1 MRVVR
6 FKTAEHASFDLL
18 GWIQDRMKKRLEEG
32 KNMRVIKQGELFH
45 LYLVDDKDVW
55 PNTAEAKRL
64 YNLLGNNLGV
74 ENAVVKDGQTYL
86 FIDDEEFV
94 DMCEKC
100 SFGEMCPGNG
110 LCIETFDVDVT
121 GKRFKPL

>member
-1 MRVVR
+1 MIN
-6 FKTAEHASFDLL
+6 KLHIKGS
-18 GWIQDRMKKRLEEG
+18 
-32 KNMRVIKQGELFH
+32 MRVIKQGELFH
-45 LYLVDDKDVW
+45 LYLVDGKDVW
-55 PNTAEAKRL
+55 LNTAEAKRL

-74 ENAVVKDGQTYL
+74 KNAVVKYGQTYL

-100 SFGEMCPGNG
+100 SLGEICPGNG